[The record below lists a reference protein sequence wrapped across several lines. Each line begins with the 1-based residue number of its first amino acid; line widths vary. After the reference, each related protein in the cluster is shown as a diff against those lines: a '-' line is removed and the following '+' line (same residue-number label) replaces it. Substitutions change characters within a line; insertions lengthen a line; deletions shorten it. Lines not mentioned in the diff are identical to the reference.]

1 MRVVVTATN
10 DEGSQSATSD
20 PSDVVAAVA
29 PGNTA
34 PPSATGSAADE
45 QVLTADDGDWTG
57 TGPFDVDYQWQRCD
71 SDGDHC
77 DDIPGATGPTYE
89 LGDDDTGHTVVVVV
103 TATNPQGAQTVTSA
117 PSDVVAA
124 VAPTNDAGPSIA
136 GSQQAG
142 ETLTADEGDWSGTG
156 PFERRLSVA
165 ALRRRWATTAWTSR
179 ARPAPPTS
187 SPPTTSA
194 APWSSW

>member
-71 SDGDHC
+71 S
-77 DDIPGATGPTYE
+77 A
-89 LGDDDTGHTVVVVV
+89 
-103 TATNPQGAQTVTSA
+103 
-117 PSDVVAA
+117 
-124 VAPTNDAGPSIA
+124 
-136 GSQQAG
+136 
-142 ETLTADEGDWSGTG
+142 
-156 PFERRLSVA
+156 
-165 ALRRRWATTAWTSR
+165 ATTAMTSR

-187 SPPTTSA
+187 LATTTPA
-194 APWSSW
+194 TQWSLL